1 NDVVMSDADLEKV
14 VSRLSGM
21 NGLAREQAGLPPKN
35 WRAGL
40 ESRMKD
46 ADRVRLAR
54 GRLAAEGIDKNLAA
68 KFSPT
73 QVILLDEKREYDCRR
88 DERMRNLSLPF
99 WQVEALE
106 SNKGSGNNLFADLLP
121 DIATLR
127 QNQVRLEQRIALLL
141 HVEALRIY
149 AAEHAGHLPD
159 KLAEISAPLP
169 VDPISGK
176 PFAYVLKDSIA
187 QLRGSAPRGEEKN
200 PEFNLQY
207 EVTIKK

>member
-1 NDVVMSDADLEKV
+1 

-40 ESRMKD
+40 ESRVKD
-46 ADRVRLAR
+46 AERVRMAR
-54 GRLAAEGIDKNLAA
+54 ERLAAEGIDKNLVS
-68 KFSPT
+68 KFSPL
-73 QVILLDEKREYDCRR
+73 QEILLEEKSAYEVQR
-88 DERMRNLSLPF
+88 DERMKLQSLHF
-99 WQVEALE
+99 WQID
-106 SNKGSGNNLFADLLP
+106 SSPFHKGSSDNLFADLVP
-121 DIATLR
+121 DVATLR
-127 QNQVRLEQRIALLL
+127 QAQARLEQRIALLL

-149 AAEHAGHLPD
+149 AAERAGQLPD

-176 PFAYVLKDSIA
+176 AFVYELKDGIA
-187 QLRGSAPRGEEKN
+187 HLRGSAPRGEEKN
-200 PEFNLQY
+200 PEFQLQY